1 MAFTKTPRSI
11 GRLSLLAG
19 TRKIDKITGLG
30 GTAAF
35 TGDGNDLL
43 TGRGVTRKGY
53 ILPSLLVGGNGDD
66 RYVVERGSFSVIS
79 DQGNGNDTL
88 DLSALFESSTY
99 FIRLDKGVIVISDG
113 NTIVAVHEPFSG
125 KKTEIEKVIFSG
137 KTWTPNSLYSYA
149 IKRGASLGA
158 STFASLERL
167 GLFNFPIVGLSSSGG
182 GIDSIISAA
191 SYNSQ
196 IIA

>member
-19 TRKIDKITGLG
+19 TKKIDKITGLG
-30 GTAAF
+30 GTAVFA
-35 TGDGNDLL
+35 GDGNDLL
-43 TGRGVTRKGY
+43 IGKGVTRKGY

-88 DLSALFESSTY
+88 DLSALSKSSTY
-99 FIRLDKGVIVISDG
+99 FIRLDRGVIGISDG

-125 KKTEIEKVIFSG
+125 KKTEIEKVIFGG
-137 KTWTPNSLYSYA
+137 KSWTPNSLYSYA

-158 STFASLERL
+158 STFASLERQ
-167 GLFNFPIVGLSSSGG
+167 GFFNFPTVGLSSSGD
-182 GIDSIISAA
+182 GINSIISAA